1 MKMTTTTSD
10 SEKKLA
16 AYEALKYVTNGM
28 ILGLGTGSTA
38 EHMIRGLGAKVSEGL
53 QVKGVPSSERS
64 ARLARELGIPLTT
77 LEVCVSLDLTIDGA
91 DEFDPELRLIKGGGG
106 ALLRE
111 KILAH
116 NSKMNIII
124 TDSSKAV
131 ERLGAFKLPIE
142 VIPLAVQP
150 ILQELNAMALEP
162 VLRKTD
168 QMVYRTDENNFILDL
183 NILKQN
189 DLTALNHT
197 LLSIPGVVETGLFL
211 DTTDILIM
219 GKGEGTTTV
228 RRA

>member
-1 MKMTTTTSD
+1 MTTITSD

-38 EHMIRGLGAKVSEGL
+38 EHMIRGLGVKVSEGL
-53 QVKGVPSSERS
+53 QIKGVPSSERS

-77 LEVCVSLDLTIDGA
+77 LEVCVTLDLTIDGA
-91 DEFDPELRLIKGGGG
+91 DEFDQELRLIKGGGG

-131 ERLGAFKLPIE
+131 ERLGAFKLPVE

-150 ILQELNAMALEP
+150 ILQELNAMELEP

-168 QMVYRTDENNFILDL
+168 QTVYRTDENNFILDL
-183 NILKQN
+183 NIVKQN
-189 DLTALNHT
+189 DLTALNYT

-219 GKGEGTTTV
+219 GKGEGTATV

>member
-1 MKMTTTTSD
+1 MTIITSD
-10 SEKKLA
+10 SEKKMA

-124 TDSSKAV
+124 TDSGKAV
-131 ERLGAFKLPIE
+131 ERLGAFKLPVE

-150 ILQELNAMALEP
+150 ILEELNAMELEP
-162 VLRKTD
+162 ALRKTD

-219 GKGEGTTTV
+219 GKGEGTTMV

>member
-1 MKMTTTTSD
+1 MTTITSD

-16 AYEALKYVTNGM
+16 AYEALKYVSDGM

-38 EHMIRGLGAKVSEGL
+38 EHMIRELGAKVSEGL

-64 ARLARELGIPLTT
+64 ARLAGELGIALTT
-77 LEVCVSLDLTIDGA
+77 LEVCVTLDLTIDGA

-131 ERLGAFKLPIE
+131 ERLGAFKLPVE

-150 ILQELNAMALEP
+150 ILEELNAMELEP

-183 NILKQN
+183 NIVKQN
-189 DLTALNHT
+189 DITALNHT

-219 GKGEGTTTV
+219 GKGEGTTTI

>member
-1 MKMTTTTSD
+1 MASIHSD
-10 SEKKLA
+10 NEKKLA
-16 AYEALKYVTNGM
+16 ALEALKYVTNGM
-28 ILGLGTGSTA
+28 ILGLGSGSTA
-38 EHMIRGLGAKVSEGL
+38 EHMIHGLGVKVSEGL

-64 ARLARELGIPLTT
+64 AELARELDIPLTT
-77 LEVCVSLDLTIDGA
+77 LEDCGKLDLTIDGA

-131 ERLGAFKLPIE
+131 ERLGAFKLPVEI
-142 VIPLAVQP
+142 IPLAVWP
-150 ILQELNAMALEP
+150 ILEELNAMELQP
-162 VLRKTD
+162 VLRKTG
-168 QMVYRTDENNFILDL
+168 QTNYRTDENNFILDL
-183 NILKQN
+183 NILKQD
-189 DLTALNHT
+189 DLTALNDT

-211 DTTDILIM
+211 DTTNILIM
-219 GKGEGTTTV
+219 GKREGTTTI